1 MSKTVALTYEDLVGK
16 FVHVRLFDKAHP
28 EWQRCEVVSIV
39 RSGIKLKSTLN
50 EELFVI
56 CKDDVVEDIRA
67 EGAFIPWEREQ
78 KPYDGK
84 WIQMCK
90 L

>member
-1 MSKTVALTYEDLVGK
+1 MSKLIYEDLVDQ
-16 FVHVRLFDKAHP
+16 FVHSRLFDKAHP

-67 EGAFIPWEREQ
+67 EGA
-78 KPYDGK
+78 
-84 WIQMCK
+84 